1 MPAFFRGLKAGS
13 DGHDA
18 DDDAFAL
25 GKMTVTI
32 VIIVIRR
39 DHRSQNNRRY
49 YYGFQTN

>member
-18 DDDAFAL
+18 DDDAIAS
-25 GKMTVTI
+25 GEMTVTT

-39 DHRSQNNRRY
+39 DHESQKRTGGILWLSN
-49 YYGFQTN
+49 

>member
-18 DDDAFAL
+18 DDDAFAT
-25 GKMTVTI
+25 GEITVTT

-39 DHRSQNNRRY
+39 DHSKPNRKEVLLWLS
-49 YYGFQTN
+49 N